1 MFTSECSNGDA
12 IGTKPRSGFICS
24 ACVRCGSGLAACRHI
39 GASRWCTARIG
50 NLSSP
55 FKEIFVSVGLRLKEE
70 RKRIGL
76 TQTELA
82 ERCGLTKRAQVNF
95 EKEEGEQLP
104 GGAYLLAATTL
115 GIDVLYVLTGE
126 RNGISTDE
134 AQVLSAYRVASPEIK
149 LAVSAALGA
158 AVKASGRH
166 KFVMHANEVGQALSG
181 DISQPGLT
189 INLGGK
195 KAKKKSS

>member
-1 MFTSECSNGDA
+1 M
-12 IGTKPRSGFICS
+12 
-24 ACVRCGSGLAACRHI
+24 
-39 GASRWCTARIG
+39 G
-50 NLSSP
+50 NLSAP

-126 RNGISTDE
+126 RNGISADE

-149 LAVSAALGA
+149 LAVSAVLGA
-158 AVKASGRH
+158 VVKASGRH

-195 KAKKKSS
+195 KAQKKSS

>member
-1 MFTSECSNGDA
+1 M
-12 IGTKPRSGFICS
+12 
-24 ACVRCGSGLAACRHI
+24 
-39 GASRWCTARIG
+39 
-50 NLSSP
+50 
-55 FKEIFVSVGLRLKEE
+55 
-70 RKRIGL
+70 
-76 TQTELA
+76 
-82 ERCGLTKRAQVNF
+82 
-95 EKEEGEQLP
+95 P

-126 RNGISTDE
+126 RNGISADE
-134 AQVLSAYRVASPEIK
+134 VQVLSAYRVASPEIK

-195 KAKKKSS
+195 SQKRSASAVVGGTDGRGKLAVIGYTCLNCRAC